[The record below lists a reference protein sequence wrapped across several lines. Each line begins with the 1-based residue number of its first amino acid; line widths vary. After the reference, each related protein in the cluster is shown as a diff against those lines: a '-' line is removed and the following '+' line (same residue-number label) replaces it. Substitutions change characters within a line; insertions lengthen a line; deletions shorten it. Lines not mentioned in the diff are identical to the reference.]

1 MRIVLSK
8 ESEVPLRQQLAD
20 QIVFLIATGQL
31 RAGDALPS
39 VRTLGR
45 QSKVHHN
52 TVSEAYQDLVRRG
65 WLTRRPGSRLV
76 VGKIAAARPA
86 PPQDLDELIN
96 ESIQRARNMGFSLQA
111 LRLRVR
117 ERLLAEP
124 PDHFLVVEQEAGLR
138 EIIRREISEILSW
151 PVQGCSVEEF
161 AAQPGLAIGAQ
172 VVAAKHVLESLQP
185 LVPQSRPAIGI
196 LYAAASEQIDRL
208 SKLERPSILSLVSV
222 SESFLKTAR
231 SLLAPAVG
239 SRHVLNEFL
248 VTENGKP
255 RLGEAD
261 VVVCDTVTF
270 ERVRS
275 RVKLRYRLI
284 ASGCLE
290 DLGSCL
296 GEPM

>member
-20 QIVFLIATGQL
+20 QIAFLIATGQL
-31 RAGDALPS
+31 GAGDALPS
-39 VRTLGR
+39 VRALGR

-76 VGKIAAARPA
+76 VGTVAAARPA
-86 PPQDLDELIN
+86 PPHDLDGLIN

-138 EIIRREISEILSW
+138 EIIRREISEILNW

-172 VVAAKHVLESLQP
+172 VVAAKHVVESLRP

-196 LYAAASEQIDRL
+196 LYTQASDQIDRL
-208 SKLERPSILSLVSV
+208 SKLQRPSILSLVSV

-231 SLLAPAVG
+231 SLLAPIVG

-248 VTENGKP
+248 VTAAGRP
-255 RLGEAD
+255 RLGDAD

-270 ERVRS
+270 DRVRS
-275 RVKLRYRLI
+275 RVKVRYRLV
-284 ASGCLE
+284 ASGCLD
-290 DLGSCL
+290 DLASSL
-296 GEPM
+296 GEP

>member
-1 MRIVLSK
+1 MRVVLSK

-31 RAGDALPS
+31 QGGDALPS

-76 VGKIAAARPA
+76 VGMVTAARKA
-86 PPQDLDELIN
+86 PPQSLDDLIN
-96 ESIQRARNMGFSLQA
+96 ESIQRARDMGFGLQA

-172 VVAAKHVLESLQP
+172 VVAAKHVVESLQP

-196 LYAAASEQIDRL
+196 LYAQASEQMDRV
-208 SKLERPSILSLVSV
+208 SKLRRPSILSLVSV

-231 SLLAPAVG
+231 SVLAPAVG
-239 SRHVLNEFL
+239 SRHVLNECL
-248 VTENGKP
+248 VTAGEKP
-255 RLGEAD
+255 RLGDAD

-270 ERVRS
+270 QKVRS
-275 RVKLRYRLI
+275 RVKVRYRLI

-290 DLGSCL
+290 DLASSL
-296 GEPM
+296 GEV